1 MLLHA
6 TRSKTAFH
14 LAIGQHLMV
23 RSKIEP
29 LWVVLEASNVGHV
42 SQLFVINQLV
52 ILACP
57 HVHAAK
63 QRSFSSPLHG
73 SLGSL
78 ISAIRQN
85 GHSNAIARTSKRHT
99 SRKRDAARTSKLH
112 LEVFN
117 PNVTLKTA
125 WGIRIHGSGPS
136 NGGLRSCGQSVST
149 STPPVIES
157 HDEK

>member
-42 SQLFVINQLV
+42 SRHFVINQLV

-63 QRSFSSPLHG
+63 QRSFS
-73 SLGSL
+73 L

-99 SRKRDAARTSKLH
+99 HQGRGMQQGQANSTWRCSIPMSLLRPLEAYAFVEAGPPTGFKKLWPVCILYQH
-112 LEVFN
+112 L
-117 PNVTLKTA
+117 P
-125 WGIRIHGSGPS
+125 
-136 NGGLRSCGQSVST
+136 LR
-149 STPPVIES
+149 
-157 HDEK
+157 